1 MQAMIER
8 NQAFRALRPTRRA
21 AVQWT
26 LGLAA
31 GLRPVVAAA
40 VAPEILTRPILRSNE
55 PLPVVGLGTA
65 VNFDIGDNTEKRAA
79 LAAVLRTLAAGGG
92 RLVDTA
98 SSYGTAESVL
108 GQLFA
113 ETGMRQRLF
122 VASKVEA
129 RELADPPAALDR
141 ALRRLRSERL
151 ELMMLHN
158 VSRPEESLAP
168 MRQWQSAGTV
178 RYLGIST
185 SSAPDFEAVETVMR
199 REKPDFLEVN
209 YSLGDREAEKRL
221 LPAAAELGIAVL
233 ADLPFAR
240 GRLFR
245 AVKGRTLPEWASEF
259 DAASWAQFFLKYLIG
274 HPAVTAVI
282 PGTAEPE
289 HMQDNLGAG
298 HGRLPD
304 AAQRGRMVQFLESL
318 G

>member
-1 MQAMIER
+1 MIER
-8 NQAFRALRPTRRA
+8 NQAFRAFRPTRRA
-21 AVQWT
+21 AVQWA
-26 LGLAA
+26 LAIA
-31 GLRPVVAAA
+31 SGLRPVVAAA
-40 VAPEILTRPILRSNE
+40 AAPEILTRPIPRSNE

-65 VNFDIGDNTEKRAA
+65 VNFDIGDNAEKRAA
-79 LAAVLRTLAAGGG
+79 LAAVLRALAAGGG
-92 RLVDTA
+92 KLVDTA

-113 ETGMRQRLF
+113 ETGLRQRLF
-122 VASKVEA
+122 VATKVEA
-129 RELADPPAALDR
+129 RELADPAAALDR

-178 RYLGIST
+178 RYLGVST
-185 SSAPDFEAVETVMR
+185 SSLRDFEAVEAVMR
-199 REKPDFLEVN
+199 REKPDVLEVN
-209 YSLGDREAEKRL
+209 YSLADREAEKRL
-221 LPAAAELGIAVL
+221 LPAAAELGTAVL
-233 ADLPFAR
+233 ADLPFGR

-245 AVKGRTLPEWASEF
+245 AVKGRPLPEWASEF
-259 DAASWAQFFLKYLIG
+259 DAASWAQFFLKYLIA

-282 PGTAEPE
+282 PGTSEAE

-304 AAQRGRMVQFLESL
+304 EVQRRRMVEFFDSL

>member
-1 MQAMIER
+1 MTEQ
-8 NQAFRALRPTRRA
+8 NHQFRVFRPTRRA
-21 AVQWT
+21 AVQWA

-40 VAPEILTRPILRSNE
+40 ALPELLTRPIPRSNE

-65 VNFDIGDNTEKRAA
+65 VNFDVGDNAEKRAA
-79 LAAVLRTLAAGGG
+79 LNGVLRTLADGGG
-92 RLVDTA
+92 KLVDTA
-98 SSYGTAESVL
+98 SSYGSAESVL

-113 ETGMRQRLF
+113 ETGLRQQLF
-122 VASKVEA
+122 LASKVEA

-185 SSAPDFEAVETVMR
+185 SSVRDFEAVEAVMR

-221 LPAAAELGIAVL
+221 LPAAAELGVAVL

-245 AVKGRTLPEWASEF
+245 AVRGRSLPEWASEF
-259 DAASWAQFFLKYLIG
+259 DAASWAQFFLKYLIA
-274 HPAVTAVI
+274 HPALTAVI

-298 HGRLPD
+298 RGRLPD
-304 AAQRGRMVQFLESL
+304 AAQRRRMIEFFDSL

>member
-1 MQAMIER
+1 MIER
-8 NQAFRALRPTRRA
+8 NQAFRARRPTRRA
-21 AVQWT
+21 AIQWA
-26 LGLAA
+26 LAIA
-31 GLRPVVAAA
+31 SGLRPVVAAA
-40 VAPEILTRPILRSNE
+40 AAPEILTRPIPRSSE
-55 PLPVVGLGTA
+55 AMPVVGLGTA
-65 VNFDIGDNTEKRAA
+65 INFDIGDNAEKRAA

-98 SSYGTAESVL
+98 SSYGSAESVL

-113 ETGMRQRLF
+113 ETGLRQRLF

-141 ALRRLRSERL
+141 SLRRLRSERL

-185 SSAPDFEAVETVMR
+185 SSPRDFEAVETVMR

-221 LPAAAELGIAVL
+221 LPGAAELGIAVL
-233 ADLPFAR
+233 VDLPFAR

-245 AVKGRTLPEWASEF
+245 AVSGRTLPEWAGEF

-298 HGRLPD
+298 QGRLPD
-304 AAQRGRMVQFLESL
+304 TAQRRRMVEFFGSL

>member
-1 MQAMIER
+1 MRAR
-8 NQAFRALRPTRRA
+8 NRLRPAACCRRGRLA
-21 AVQWT
+21 GDPDPPDPARQRT
-26 LGLAA
+26 LA
-31 GLRPVVAAA
+31 GGR
-40 VAPEILTRPILRSNE
+40 
-55 PLPVVGLGTA
+55 LGTA
-65 VNFDIGDNTEKRAA
+65 VNFDIGDNAEKRAA
-79 LAAVLRTLAAGGG
+79 LAAVLRTLVAGAG

-113 ETGMRQRLF
+113 ETGLRQRLF

-141 ALRRLRSERL
+141 ALRKLRSERL

-185 SSAPDFEAVETVMR
+185 SSPRDFDAVETVMR
-199 REKPDFLEVN
+199 RERPDFLEVN

-245 AVKGRTLPEWASEF
+245 AVSGRTLPEWASEF

-298 HGRLPD
+298 QGRLPD
-304 AAQRGRMVQFLESL
+304 AAQRRRMVEFFESL

>member
-1 MQAMIER
+1 MIER
-8 NQAFRALRPTRRA
+8 NRALRPTRRA
-21 AVQWT
+21 AFQWALA
-26 LGLAA
+26 LGS

-40 VAPEILTRPILRSNE
+40 ASPEILTRPIPRSSE

-65 VNFDIGDNTEKRAA
+65 INFDIGDNAEKRST

-92 RLVDTA
+92 KLVDTA
-98 SSYGTAESVL
+98 SSYGSAESVL

-113 ETGMRQRLF
+113 ETGLRQRLF

-141 ALRRLRSERL
+141 ALQRLRSERL

-158 VSRPEESLAP
+158 VSRPEESLAA

-185 SSAPDFEAVETVMR
+185 SSLRDFDAVEAVMR

-209 YSLGDREAEKRL
+209 YSLSDREAEKRL

-245 AVKGRTLPEWASEF
+245 AVGGRALPEWASEF
-259 DAASWAQFFLKYLIG
+259 DAASWAQFFLKYLLA

-304 AAQRGRMVQFLESL
+304 EAQRRRMVQFFESL

>member
-1 MQAMIER
+1 MTER
-8 NQAFRALRPTRRA
+8 NRAILALRPTRRT
-21 AVQWT
+21 VFHWV

-40 VAPEILTRPILRSNE
+40 APPEMLTRPIPRSNE

-65 VNFDIGDNTEKRAA
+65 INFDIGDNAEKRAA
-79 LAAVLRTLAAGGG
+79 LAAVLRTLADGGG
-92 RLVDTA
+92 KLVDTA
-98 SSYGTAESVL
+98 SSYGSAESVL

-113 ETGMRQRLF
+113 ETGLRQKLF

-141 ALRRLRSERL
+141 ALQRLRSERL

-158 VSRPEESLAP
+158 VSRPEESLAA
-168 MRQWQSAGTV
+168 MRQWQSGGTV

-185 SSAPDFEAVETVMR
+185 SSVRDFEAVEAVMR

-221 LPAAAELGIAVL
+221 LPAAAELGIAVM
-233 ADLPFAR
+233 ADLPFGR

-245 AVKGRTLPEWASEF
+245 AVGGRTLPEWAGEF
-259 DAASWAQFFLKYLIG
+259 DAASWAQFFLKYLIA

-289 HMQDNLGAG
+289 HMRDNLGAG
-298 HGRLPD
+298 RGRLPD
-304 AAQRGRMVQFLESL
+304 AAQRRHMVEFFDSL

>member
-1 MQAMIER
+1 
-8 NQAFRALRPTRRA
+8 
-21 AVQWT
+21 
-26 LGLAA
+26 
-31 GLRPVVAAA
+31 
-40 VAPEILTRPILRSNE
+40 
-55 PLPVVGLGTA
+55 LPVVGLGTA
-65 VNFDIGDNTEKRAA
+65 INFDIGDNAEKRAA

-98 SSYGTAESVL
+98 SSYGSAESVL

-113 ETGMRQRLF
+113 ETGLRQRLF

-158 VSRPEESLAP
+158 VSRPAESLAA

-178 RYLGIST
+178 RYLGIGT
-185 SSAPDFEAVETVMR
+185 SSLRDFDAVETVMR

-245 AVKGRTLPEWASEF
+245 AVGGRALPEWASEF
-259 DAASWAQFFLKYLIG
+259 DAASWAQFFLKYLIA

-304 AAQRGRMVQFLESL
+304 EAQRRRMVQFFASL